1 MIQTDKGYKLECSGK
16 EIPTYGVYGFSL
28 QDGILRVGH
37 DDKIGDWKEDGFD
50 SCLTAEEKKEI
61 AIAEIQKWMD
71 FGGVI
76 GELFY

>member
-28 QDGILRVGH
+28 HDGILRVGH

-50 SCLTAEEKKEI
+50 SGLTAEEKKEI
-61 AIAEIQKWMD
+61 AKHEIVKWCRFGNIVLLTAE
-71 FGGVI
+71 
-76 GELFY
+76 